1 MAGDELQEA
10 LVPSMSTGCAVHGE
24 QEGAMLG
31 ISLVTL
37 VSGAVDVAELVGR
50 IQGMLEDSH
59 CQGVWEAAG
68 YLGQA
73 EAQAVLLLGTWGSRC
88 PCCACSLDFSC
99 HRWLR

>member
-1 MAGDELQEA
+1 M
-10 LVPSMSTGCAVHGE
+10 PSMSTGCAVHGE

-73 EAQAVLLLGTWGSRC
+73 EAQAVLLLSPGEAGAHAVLAAWTSPVTGG
-88 PCCACSLDFSC
+88 
-99 HRWLR
+99 

>member
-73 EAQAVLLLGTWGSRC
+73 EAQAVLLLSPGEAGAHAVLAAWTSPVTGG
-88 PCCACSLDFSC
+88 
-99 HRWLR
+99 